1 MLINEVIT
9 TEGQDYVL
17 NGVEELIVRAKARG
31 LTKISTPAFLEKLKA
46 AGYYIEMTSLLDLL
60 KTVSAVGAANR
71 EEITLDTAIPDSPK
85 QKDDQTVSKMAA
97 NQIKK
102 GMK

>member
-9 TEGQDYVL
+9 NEGQDYVL

-31 LTKISTPAFLEKLKA
+31 LTKISTEALLTKLKA
-46 AGYYIEMTSLLDLL
+46 AGYFIEMETLLDLL
-60 KTVSAVGAANR
+60 KKVKSVGAANR
-71 EEITLDTAIPDSPK
+71 EEVTLDTAIPNSPK
-85 QKDDQTVSKMAA
+85 QKDNATVSKMAA
-97 NQIKK
+97 KQIKK